1 MILFSLMACN
11 NEPSMKRINTNGTTC
26 TLSSMERADA
36 LAQRVPGIEKKYQ
49 ETETA
54 FDKLVD
60 DCAKFDEFLRNNNT
74 PKPEM
79 QLIRAYLQQYEDERI
94 AMKEEIEYSK
104 NQLANLKDDFKNG
117 LYEETLREEY
127 LKSEEEALNK
137 TEAKLDYFL
146 DRFKQQS
153 DFIKNAEKQ

>member
-11 NEPSMKRINTNGTTC
+11 NEPSMKRINT
-26 TLSSMERADA
+26 LEK
-36 LAQRVPGIEKKYQ
+36 RVSKTEKKYQ

-54 FDKLVD
+54 FNQLVD
-60 DCAKFDEFLRNNNT
+60 DCAKLDEFLRKNNT

-79 QLIRAYLQQYEDERI
+79 QLLRAYLQQYEDERI
-94 AMKEEIEYSK
+94 AMKEEIKYSK
-104 NQLANLKDDFKNG
+104 SQLANLKDDFKNG
-117 LYEETLREEY
+117 LYDETQRGEY

>member
-11 NEPSMKRINTNGTTC
+11 NEPSMKRINT
-26 TLSSMERADA
+26 LEER
-36 LAQRVPGIEKKYQ
+36 VSKTEKKYQ

-54 FDKLVD
+54 FNQLVD

-79 QLIRAYLQQYEDERI
+79 QLLRAYLQQYEDERV
-94 AMKEEIEYSK
+94 AMKEEISYSK
-104 NQLANLKDDFKNG
+104 SQLFNLKDDFNNG
-117 LYEETLREEY
+117 LYEDTLRDEY

-137 TEAKLDYFL
+137 IEAKLDYFL

-153 DFIKNAEKQ
+153 YFIKETEKQ

>member
-1 MILFSLMACN
+1 
-11 NEPSMKRINTNGTTC
+11 MKRIN
-26 TLSSMERADA
+26 A
-36 LAQRVPGIEKKYQ
+36 LEKRVSKIEKKYQ
-49 ETETA
+49 ESETA
-54 FDKLVD
+54 FNNLVA
-60 DCAKFDEFLRNNNT
+60 DCARLDEFLRNNNT

-79 QLIRAYLQQYEDERI
+79 QLLRAYLQQYEDERV

-117 LYEETLREEY
+117 LYEETLRDEY

>member
-11 NEPSMKRINTNGTTC
+11 EPSMKRINTLEKGA
-26 TLSSMERADA
+26 SK
-36 LAQRVPGIEKKYQ
+36 IEKKYQ
-49 ETETA
+49 ETETT
-54 FDKLVD
+54 FNKLVD
-60 DCAKFDEFLRNNNT
+60 DCAKFDEFLRQNNT

-79 QLIRAYLQQYEDERI
+79 QLLRAYLQQYEDERD
-94 AMKEEIEYSK
+94 AMKEEIAYTK
-104 NQLANLKDDFKNG
+104 NQIINLKDDFEKG
-117 LYEETLREEY
+117 LYDETLRDEY

-153 DFIKNAEKQ
+153 DFVRETTK